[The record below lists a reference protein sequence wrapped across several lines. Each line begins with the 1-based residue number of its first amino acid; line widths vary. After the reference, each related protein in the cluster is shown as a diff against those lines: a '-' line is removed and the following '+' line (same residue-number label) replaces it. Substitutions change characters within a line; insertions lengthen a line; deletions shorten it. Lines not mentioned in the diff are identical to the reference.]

1 METIFQL
8 CRHRA
13 LRLEDLNFPN
23 IVTIMSTTVPQTH
36 LTLSAPAAR
45 NLATAT
51 VTVPQNAARTPRWL
65 HKLLPW
71 VDVDGGVYRVNR
83 RKILVQPPGLITVE
97 IDGKKANIVPKSLR
111 GIPLFSGLDN
121 ETLRTVAAEFSVEQH
136 DLGKVIAKEG
146 DTGKKLYVVARG
158 KLKLAVEGP
167 HGSEVRQALLGEGN
181 YFGDD
186 SLLREGT
193 KVPAI
198 TALTAVTLLSLDR
211 AKFDALKRKAAV
223 RDAIETALHKRESAQ
238 AKANEYGEAV
248 IDLATVHGG
257 EPKLPTTFVD
267 YEEDPREYHLSTIQT
282 VLQTHTRVTDLYSNK
297 IDQLREQV
305 RLTVE
310 AVKEWEEWELVNN
323 PDFGLMREVAP
334 SQRIPTRSGPPTPDD
349 LDELLALVW
358 KKPAFFL
365 AHPRAIV
372 AFGRECTRRG
382 VPPPTVNLFGS
393 PFITWRG
400 VPLVPSDKL
409 LINGHTNAGG
419 TLGSTS
425 ILLLRVGEGE
435 QGVVGLQKTGVTGEV
450 EPGLSVRYM
459 GTNEN
464 SIASHLV
471 TRYFSAAVLTGDAIA
486 RLDNVLVGNYHD
498 YV

>member
-1 METIFQL
+1 
-8 CRHRA
+8 
-13 LRLEDLNFPN
+13 
-23 IVTIMSTTVPQTH
+23 MSTLPQ
-36 LTLSAPAAR
+36 LSLSAPAAR

-71 VDVDGGVYRVNR
+71 IDVDGGVYRVNR
-83 RKILVQPPGLITVE
+83 RKILVNKAGLIVALV
-97 IDGKKANIVPKSLR
+97 DGKKAHLVPASLR
-111 GIPLFSGLDN
+111 GIPLFSGLDDAA
-121 ETLRTVAAEFSVEQH
+121 LKIVADEFATEHH
-136 DLGKVIAKEG
+136 DLDKLVAKEG
-146 DTGKKLYVVARG
+146 DAAKKLYVVARG
-158 KLKLAVEGP
+158 KLELSIVSP
-167 HGSEVRQALLGEGN
+167 HGNKLCQSLLGEGN
-181 YFGDD
+181 FFGDD
-186 SLLREGT
+186 ALLDDAI
-193 KVPAI
+193 KSPAI
-198 TALTAVTLLSLDR
+198 KALTAVTLLSLDR
-211 AKFDALKRKAAV
+211 AKFDALKRKASV
-223 RDAIETALHKRESAQ
+223 REAIERTLAERETAVARS
-238 AKANEYGEAV
+238 NEYGESV
-248 IDLATVHGG
+248 IDLLTVQGG
-257 EPKLPTTFVD
+257 EPKLPATFVD
-267 YEEDPREYHLSTIQT
+267 YEEDPREYHLNTIQT
-282 VLQTHTRVTDLYSNK
+282 ILQTHTRVTDLYSNK

-310 AVKEWEEWELVNN
+310 AVKEWEEWELLNN
-323 PDFGLMREVAP
+323 PDFGLLREVAP
-334 SQRIPTRSGPPTPDD
+334 AQRIPTRSGPPTPDD
-349 LDELLALVW
+349 LDELLNLVW

-365 AHPRAIV
+365 AHPKAIA

-382 VPPPTVNLFGS
+382 VPPPTVNIFGS

-409 LINGHTNAGG
+409 LINGKSNGGG

-471 TRYFSAAVLTGDAIA
+471 TRYFSTAVLTDDAIA
-486 RLDNVLVGNYHD
+486 RLDNVLVGNYHE
-498 YV
+498 YNYTA

>member
-1 METIFQL
+1 
-8 CRHRA
+8 
-13 LRLEDLNFPN
+13 
-23 IVTIMSTTVPQTH
+23 MSTTPSSH
-36 LTLSAPAAR
+36 LSLSAAAAR

-71 VDVDGGVYRVNR
+71 VDIDGGVYRVNR
-83 RKILVQPPGLITVE
+83 RKILVNKAGVIGVE
-97 IDGKKANIVPKSLR
+97 IDGKKAHIEAKSLR

-121 ETLRTVAAEFSVEQH
+121 EMLRTIAGEFATEHH

-146 DTGKKLYVVARG
+146 EAGKKLYVVAQG
-158 KLKLAVEGP
+158 KLELSVAGP
-167 HGSEVRQALLGEGN
+167 HGDKLRQSLLGEGS
-181 YFGDD
+181 YFGDEA
-186 SLLREGT
+186 LLGT
-193 KVPAI
+193 AAKVPTIKAM
-198 TALTAVTLLSLDR
+198 TAVTLLSLDR
-211 AKFDALKRKAAV
+211 TKFDALKRKASI
-223 RDAIETALHKRESAQ
+223 RDAIEHTLQKRQAAQ
-238 AKANEYGEAV
+238 AKANEYGESA
-248 IDLATVHGG
+248 IDLLTVQGG

-267 YEEDPREYHLSTIQT
+267 YEEDPREYHLNTIQT

-310 AVKEWEEWELVNN
+310 AVKEWEEWELINN
-323 PDFGLMREVAP
+323 PDFGLLREVAS

-349 LDELLALVW
+349 LDELLSLVW

-365 AHPRAIV
+365 AHPKAIA

-393 PFITWRG
+393 PFLTWRG

-409 LINGHTNAGG
+409 LINGQSRVGS

-435 QGVVGLQKTGVTGEV
+435 QGVVGLHKTGVTGEV

-471 TRYFSAAVLTGDAIA
+471 TRYFSTAVLTDDAIA

-498 YV
+498 YVYPR

>member
-1 METIFQL
+1 
-8 CRHRA
+8 
-13 LRLEDLNFPN
+13 
-23 IVTIMSTTVPQTH
+23 MSTTPHTS
-36 LTLSAPAAR
+36 LSLGAAAAR

-71 VDVDGGVYRVNR
+71 VDIDGGVYRVNR
-83 RKILVQPPGLITVE
+83 RKRLVHPAGSVLVDL
-97 IDGKKANIVPKSLR
+97 DGDRAHVVPKSLR
-111 GIPLFSGLDN
+111 NVPLFSGLDN
-121 ETLRTVAAEFSVEQH
+121 ETVKNLANEFAVEQH
-136 DLGKVIAKEG
+136 APGTVISQEGDAATKLIVIARGQVE
-146 DTGKKLYVVARG
+146 TSVA
-158 KLKLAVEGP
+158 GP
-167 HGSEVRQALLGEGN
+167 HGDKLRQGLYGEGA

-186 SLLREGT
+186 ALVGDGGKT
-193 KVPAI
+193 PAI
-198 TALTAVTLLSLDR
+198 RAVTSVTLLTLDR
-211 AKFDALKRKAAV
+211 AKLDQWRQNQAFRDALDHALEHRKAA
-223 RDAIETALHKRESAQ
+223 Q
-238 AKANEYGEAV
+238 AKSNEYGESV
-248 IDLATVHGG
+248 IDLLTVQGG

-267 YEEDPREYHLSTIQT
+267 YEEDPREYHLNTIQT

-310 AVKEWEEWELVNN
+310 AVKEWEEWELLNN
-323 PDFGLMREVAP
+323 PDFGLLREVAP

-349 LDELLALVW
+349 LDDLLSLVW

-365 AHPRAIV
+365 AHPKAIA

-400 VPLVPSDKL
+400 VPLVPRDKL
-409 LINGHTNAGG
+409 LINGKSNVGG
-419 TLGSTS
+419 SLGSTS

-471 TRYFSAAVLTGDAIA
+471 TRYFSTAVLVEDSIA
-486 RLDNVLVGNYHD
+486 RLDNVLVGNYYD
-498 YV
+498 YSR